1 MNSKK
6 RIILGI
12 VGILFILGIL
22 FYTCYHSWSKATC
35 EEAKTCTIC
44 GKTEGKPLGHT
55 WSKAT
60 CEEPKECISC
70 GKTEGKPLG
79 HIWSKATCEKPK
91 TCSICGRTEGEVLGH
106 SVSDWKVVE
115 EPTCSQAGKQEGI
128 CSRCQNTITE
138 SMNKVAHTLG
148 EWEVKTEY
156 IISPQAVVTP
166 GEEVQKCKICQMEL
180 NSREYM
186 IEMSTSQRN
195 AVLKAY
201 QEINSW
207 HCGRDY
213 LINEIL
219 VSYDGYSV
227 EDATFAVDHMK
238 VDWEQQAISYA
249 KENGR
254 GESKNRLAEML
265 EYYGFDQNQIAKAIE
280 SVGY

>member
-6 RIILGI
+6 QIILGI

-35 EEAKTCTIC
+35 EEAKTCTI
-44 GKTEGKPLGHT
+44 
-55 WSKAT
+55 
-60 CEEPKECISC
+60 C

-156 IISPQAVVTP
+156 II
-166 GEEVQKCKICQMEL
+166 
-180 NSREYM
+180 
-186 IEMSTSQRN
+186 
-195 AVLKAY
+195 
-201 QEINSW
+201 
-207 HCGRDY
+207 
-213 LINEIL
+213 
-219 VSYDGYSV
+219 
-227 EDATFAVDHMK
+227 
-238 VDWEQQAISYA
+238 
-249 KENGR
+249 
-254 GESKNRLAEML
+254 
-265 EYYGFDQNQIAKAIE
+265 
-280 SVGY
+280 